1 MRTQSLTVSHMVP
14 QCQFIMP
21 HVMQP
26 QVVRSCRPRADSL
39 ADASAL
45 PDEMMPHVT
54 QAQVVCYRIGSQMKP
69 SVPGFGPEPAHGALS
84 CLTAALFQCCPVTV
98 NQTHGCHVT
107 LLPCLTS
114 AFSLS
119 TTLTADA
126 ALCHY
131 CSVSL
136 LPCLTAAL
144 SMSITLPCLTSLSH
158 DPCFSVGVLRAE
170 GISMF
175 SPTHTGSPKQPSY
188 GDELM
193 LGGRSEGTSTPW
205 LTL

>member
-1 MRTQSLTVSHMVP
+1 MLLVSLSDCSWIAYFFATSVRAQFPDQLRHWSH
-14 QCQFIMP
+14 
-21 HVMQP
+21 
-26 QVVRSCRPRADSL
+26 SCLTA
-39 ADASAL
+39 AL
-45 PDEMMPHVT
+45 PCLS
-54 QAQVVCYRIGSQMKP
+54 A
-69 SVPGFGPEPAHGALS
+69 ALS
-84 CLTAALFQCCPVTV
+84 HGCPVIFDDTHCCPVSLLPCLTAALFQCCPVTV

-119 TTLTADA
+119 TSLTADA

-136 LPCLTAAL
+136 LPCLIAAL
-144 SMSITLPCLTSLSH
+144 SMSITRTLPCLTSLSH

-175 SPTHTGSPKQPSY
+175 SPTHTGSPNQPSC
-188 GDELM
+188 GDELIC
-193 LGGRSEGTSTPW
+193 
-205 LTL
+205 

>member
-84 CLTAALFQCCPVTV
+84 CLTAALFQCCPVAV

-136 LPCLTAAL
+136 LLCLTAAL
-144 SMSITLPCLTSLSH
+144 SHCCPVNVDHTALSH
-158 DPCFSVGVLRAE
+158 LALSRSLFLSWRPSCRRNQHVL
-170 GISMF
+170 
-175 SPTHTGSPKQPSY
+175 THTYWITQA
-188 GDELM
+188 
-193 LGGRSEGTSTPW
+193 TIVW
-205 LTL
+205 

>member
-1 MRTQSLTVSHMVP
+1 MT
-14 QCQFIMP
+14 
-21 HVMQP
+21 
-26 QVVRSCRPRADSL
+26 
-39 ADASAL
+39 
-45 PDEMMPHVT
+45 
-54 QAQVVCYRIGSQMKP
+54 
-69 SVPGFGPEPAHGALS
+69 
-84 CLTAALFQCCPVTV
+84 LTAALSHCCPVSR
-98 NQTHGCHVT
+98 
-107 LLPCLTS
+107 LPCFNAAL
-114 AFSLS
+114 SLS
-119 TTLTADA
+119 IKLMAATSHCCPVSLPPFLCRRLSLLMLPCVTT
-126 ALCHY
+126 ALSHC
-131 CSVSL
+131 CAGSL

-175 SPTHTGSPKQPSY
+175 SPTHTGSPKQPSC